1 LVSSNFSGDGTV
13 GTHIDHLDHEHLQGI
28 RALLLPTRD
37 GKFDDTLSTAATIGD
52 EGGVSYT
59 CGTAVEIPKL
69 DLAWR
74 TFRKTIGIREKV
86 GGLSNC

>member
-28 RALLLPTRD
+28 GALLLPTRD
-37 GKFDDTLSTAATIGD
+37 GKFDDTLLTAATIGD

-69 DLAWR
+69 DLA
-74 TFRKTIGIREKV
+74 
-86 GGLSNC
+86 